1 MASTHAARED
11 IIIAFRIRTSSW
23 AICCSLRES
32 FFDADISM
40 YGRLCVRAYQRRER
54 VGVGRG
60 GLCRSLPRSTGGVE
74 VGRERAKEIKRDTS
88 VHG

>member
-23 AICCSLRES
+23 AICSSLRES

-54 VGVGRG
+54 VCVGG
-60 GLCRSLPRSTGGVE
+60 GGGYAAPYRAQQE
-74 VGRERAKEIKRDTS
+74 VLRWGERAKEIKRDTS